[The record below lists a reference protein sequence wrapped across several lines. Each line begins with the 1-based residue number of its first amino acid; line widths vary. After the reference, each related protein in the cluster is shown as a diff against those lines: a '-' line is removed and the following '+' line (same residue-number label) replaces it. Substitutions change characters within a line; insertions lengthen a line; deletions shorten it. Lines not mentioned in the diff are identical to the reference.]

1 MTHIIEFV
9 LLGLGPGALIA
20 GLALSILLTYRGNGT
35 INFAAGAIAVFAA
48 YVFYGLKTGGYLFFS
63 ALSFGGPWA
72 VLPSVLVALGAS
84 VLLGV
89 ITELAVWRPMRR
101 SPPLAK
107 LLASIGIFLTLQS
120 IIVLRFGGVG
130 QLAPPVFQHL
140 GNTQVHI
147 FGATAPAD
155 RIVLFGIIVVTTAL
169 LWGLY
174 RYTGF
179 GLATRAAQ
187 ESEENAVLAGLSPSR
202 LALTNTVLAALI
214 AGGLG
219 VLAASQTQLDPNTIP
234 LTVIPALGAALLA
247 RFTSFP
253 IAMAA
258 GVGLGILE
266 SELTYAQ
273 SLSWFPTDL
282 GHQPLPGVSDLLFFV
297 VIVLATLWRGASLP
311 DRGTIAER
319 RLPPAPT
326 PTRVARNTG
335 ISAVVLVVAF
345 LVLPFDFRQALTNS
359 LIGIV
364 VCLSLVVIIGFVG
377 QISLLQVALAG
388 VSGFVISK
396 LAGGVGIGF
405 PLGLIAGVAASVA
418 FGVVAGLPA
427 LRIRGVSLAIVT
439 LAGAQALFS
448 FGFEDARW
456 GGGLSTLPVSS
467 PHLFSL
473 NLGPSADFPINNGV
487 PSPVFGIVC
496 AAATILSALVVAG
509 VRRSGLGRQM
519 LAVRSNERA
528 AAAAGISVGT
538 VKVKAFAI
546 SSGIAG
552 LAGGLYAYNYGAVSA
567 SQFSLVLALSFI
579 AFAYIGGITSVLG
592 AVLAGLG
599 VGEGIFG
606 HVLDKYI
613 GVPGNWQLLLGGVFM
628 VVILVRSPGGLAALP
643 PPWQPFT
650 NLYRRHRAAAPA
662 QRDVRGPFDPTAGI
676 TPGVDMTP
684 SVDIQPSADVAK

>member
-20 GLALSILLTYRGNGT
+20 GIALSILLTYRGTGA
-35 INFAAGAIAVFAA
+35 INFSAGAVAVFAA

-63 ALSFGGPWA
+63 FLSFGGAWA
-72 VLPSVLVALGAS
+72 VLPAVLVALAAS

-89 ITELAVWRPMRR
+89 ITELLVWRPMRR

-107 LLASIGIFLTLQS
+107 LLASIGIFITLQS
-120 IIVLRFGGVG
+120 IIVLRFGGTG
-130 QLAPPVFQHL
+130 QLAPPVFQGL
-140 GNTQVHI
+140 GERTVDI

-155 RIVLFGIIVVTTAL
+155 RIALFGIIVVITVAL
-169 LWGLY
+169 WAVY
-174 RYTGF
+174 RYTRF
-179 GLATRAAQ
+179 GLSTRAAQ
-187 ESEENAVLAGLSPSR
+187 ESEEHAVLVGLSPSR
-202 LALTNTVLAALI
+202 LSLANTVLAAAV

-219 VLAASQTQLDPNTIP
+219 VLAASQTQLDPITIP
-234 LTVIPALGAALLA
+234 LAVIPALGAALLA

-266 SELTYAQ
+266 SEVTYVQ
-273 SLSWFPTDL
+273 SLNWFPSDL
-282 GHQPLPGVSDLLFFV
+282 AHQPLPGVSDLLFFI
-297 VIVLATLWRGASLP
+297 VIVVAMLWRGASLP

-319 RLPPAPT
+319 RLPRAPAPVRLAR
-326 PTRVARNTG
+326 PTA
-335 ISAVVLVVAF
+335 ISAVVLVLAF

-405 PLGLIAGVAASVA
+405 PVGLLAGVAAAVA
-418 FGVVAGLPA
+418 FGVATGLPA
-427 LRIRGVSLAIVT
+427 LRIRGVNLAIVT
-439 LAGAQALFS
+439 LAGAQALYS
-448 FGFEDARW
+448 FGFENARW
-456 GGGLSTLPVSS
+456 GGGLSTLPVPS

-473 NLGPSADFPINNGV
+473 NLGPSANFPINGGV

-496 AAATILSALVVAG
+496 AAATILCAVLVAC
-509 VRRSGLGRQM
+509 VRRSALGHQM

-528 AAAAGISVGT
+528 AAAAGVNVAK
-538 VKVKAFAI
+538 VKLKAFAL

-552 LAGGLYAYNYGAVSA
+552 LAGGLYAYNFGAVGA
-567 SQFSLVLALSFI
+567 GQFSLLLALTFI
-579 AFAYIGGITSVLG
+579 AFAYIGGITSVPG
-592 AVLAGLG
+592 AVLAGAGVTEGLLG
-599 VGEGIFG
+599 HG
-606 HVLDKYI
+606 LDKWVGI
-613 GVPGNWQLLLGGVFM
+613 PGDWQLLLGGVFM

-643 PPWQPFT
+643 PPWHRLT
-650 NLYRRHRAAAPA
+650 ARYRGR
-662 QRDVRGPFDPTAGI
+662 TS
-676 TPGVDMTP
+676 TP
-684 SVDIQPSADVAK
+684 SAEFDGRTDVEATMDISK

>member
-1 MTHIIEFV
+1 MIHIIEFV

-20 GLALSILLTYRGNGT
+20 GLALSILLTYRGSGA
-35 INFAAGAIAVFAA
+35 INFSAGTIAVFAA

-63 ALSFGGPWA
+63 FLQLGGAWA
-72 VLPSVLVALGAS
+72 VVPAVLVALAGS

-89 ITELAVWRPMRR
+89 ITELLVWRPMRR

-107 LLASIGIFLTLQS
+107 LLASMGIFITLQS
-120 IIVLRFGGVG
+120 IIVLRFGGTG
-130 QLAPPVFQHL
+130 QLAPPVFQGL
-140 GNTQVHI
+140 GNRTVDV

-155 RIVLFGIIVVTTAL
+155 RVALFGIIVLITVM
-169 LWGLY
+169 LWAVY
-174 RYTGF
+174 RYTRF
-179 GLATRAAQ
+179 GLSTRAAQ
-187 ESEENAVLAGLSPSR
+187 ESEEHAVLVGLSPSR
-202 LALTNTVLAALI
+202 LSLANTMLAAAI

-219 VLAASQTQLDPNTIP
+219 VLAASQTQLDPLTIP

-266 SELTYAQ
+266 SEVTYAQ
-273 SLSWFPTDL
+273 SLNWFPSDL
-282 GHQPLPGVSDLLFFV
+282 AHQPLPGVSDLLFFV
-297 VIVLATLWRGASLP
+297 VIVGATLWRGASLP

-326 PTRVARNTG
+326 PVRLARPTA
-335 ISAVVLVVAF
+335 IASVVLVVAF
-345 LVLPFDFRQALTNS
+345 LVLPFDFRQALTDS

-396 LAGGVGIGF
+396 LSGGLGIGF
-405 PLGLIAGVAASVA
+405 PVGLFAGVVAAVA
-418 FGVVAGLPA
+418 FGVVTGLPA
-427 LRIRGVSLAIVT
+427 LRVRGVNLAIVT
-439 LAGAQALFS
+439 LAGAQALYS

-456 GGGLSTLPVSS
+456 GGGLSTLPVGS
-467 PHLFSL
+467 PHLLSL
-473 NLGPSADFPINNGV
+473 NLGPSADFPINGGV
-487 PSPVFGIVC
+487 PSPVFGFVC
-496 AAATILSALVVAG
+496 AAATILCAVLVAC

-528 AAAAGISVGT
+528 AAAAGVNVAT
-538 VKVKAFAI
+538 VKLKAFAL

-552 LAGGLYAYNYGAVSA
+552 LAGGLYAYNFGAVGA
-567 SQFSLVLALSFI
+567 GQFSLLLAITFI
-579 AFAYIGGITSVLG
+579 AFAYIGGITSVRG

-599 VGEGIFG
+599 VSEGVFG
-606 HVLDKYI
+606 HALDKWVDI
-613 GVPGNWQLLLGGVFM
+613 PGDWQVLLGGVFM
-628 VVILVRSPGGLAALP
+628 VLILVRSPGGLAALP
-643 PPWQPFT
+643 PPWHRLT
-650 NLYRRHRAAAPA
+650 TRYRDRSSAPA
-662 QRDVRGPFDPTAGI
+662 AEVE
-676 TPGVDMTP
+676 VC
-684 SVDIQPSADVAK
+684 ADVEATMDIAK

>member
-20 GLALSILLTYRGNGT
+20 GLALSILLTYRGTGA
-35 INFAAGAIAVFAA
+35 INFAAGTIAVFAA

-63 ALSFGGPWA
+63 FLSFGGAWA
-72 VLPSVLVALGAS
+72 VLPAVLVALAAS

-89 ITELAVWRPMRR
+89 ITEFAVWRPMRR

-107 LLASIGIFLTLQS
+107 LLASMGIFITLQS
-120 IIVLRFGGVG
+120 IIVLRFGGTG
-130 QLAPPVFQHL
+130 QLAPPVFQGL
-140 GNTQVHI
+140 GNRTVDI

-155 RIVLFGIIVVTTAL
+155 RIALFGIIVLITAA
-169 LWGLY
+169 LWAVY
-174 RYTGF
+174 RYTRF
-179 GLATRAAQ
+179 GLSTRAAQ
-187 ESEENAVLAGLSPSR
+187 ESEEHAVLVGLSPSR
-202 LALTNTVLAALI
+202 LSLTNTILAALV

-219 VLAASQTQLDPNTIP
+219 VLAASQTQLDPITIP

-266 SELTYAQ
+266 SEVTYAQ
-273 SLSWFPTDL
+273 SLSWFPSDL
-282 GHQPLPGVSDLLFFV
+282 AHQPLPGVSDLLFFV
-297 VIVLATLWRGASLP
+297 VIVIATLWRGASLP

-326 PTRVARNTG
+326 PARLARPTAVA
-335 ISAVVLVVAF
+335 SVVLVLAF

-396 LAGGVGIGF
+396 LSGGVGIGF
-405 PLGLIAGVAASVA
+405 PVGLLAGVAAAVA
-418 FGVVAGLPA
+418 FGVVTGLPA
-427 LRIRGVSLAIVT
+427 LRIRGVNLAIVT
-439 LAGAQALFS
+439 LAGAQALYS

-456 GGGLSTLPVSS
+456 GGGLS
-467 PHLFSL
+467 L
-473 NLGPSADFPINNGV
+473 NLGPSAEFPINGGV

-496 AAATILSALVVAG
+496 AAATILCAVLVAG

-528 AAAAGISVGT
+528 AAAAGVNVAR
-538 VKVKAFAI
+538 VKLKAFAL

-552 LAGGLYAYNYGAVSA
+552 LAGGLYAYNFGAVGA
-567 SQFSLVLALSFI
+567 GQFSLLLALTFI
-579 AFAYIGGITSVLG
+579 AFAYIGGITSVRG

-599 VGEGIFG
+599 VTEGILG
-606 HVLDKYI
+606 HVLDKWVGI
-613 GVPGNWQLLLGGVFM
+613 PGDWQVLIGGVFM

-643 PPWQPFT
+643 PPWHWLT
-650 NLYRRHRAAAPA
+650 ARYRGRPSAPA
-662 QRDVRGPFDPTAGI
+662 ANRELRTDVEAT
-676 TPGVDMTP
+676 M
-684 SVDIQPSADVAK
+684 DIAK